1 MNYVYMSTCMK
12 ALCRHVKQNKQQ
24 TDTISSCRNMLL
36 SFTRS
41 AQLVICCET
50 SPKTKSKTAQTATG
64 SYRQAGRNAAHVLC
78 KDLQSHG
85 EGVSIE
91 VHFVS
96 PSQLSGL
103 MEED

>member
-1 MNYVYMSTCMK
+1 MIYVYNSTCMK

-50 SPKTKSKTAQTATG
+50 SPKTKSKKLYKQLQEATG
-64 SYRQAGRNAAHVLC
+64 RLAANAAHVHW
-78 KDLQSHG
+78 KDLQSHR

-91 VHFVS
+91 FHFIS
-96 PSQLSGL
+96 SSQFS
-103 MEED
+103 